1 MGLPPT
7 PRRQGASI
15 RRLLLCLCAL
25 GALVAIPSAAAANHA
40 GDVDC
45 SDFPSQ
51 AAAQSHLNAHPGD
64 PDGLDG
70 DSDGRACESLPCP
83 CSDASGPPATNPAPP
98 PPPPPPPP
106 APAAAAQ
113 TAKAR
118 VVRVIDGD
126 TLKVKLATGQSATVR
141 LIGIDTPETR
151 KPGTAVQCGG
161 ADATAR
167 MKKLAISNGS
177 GRRVTLTTDP
187 TQDVV
192 DTYGRLLA
200 YVNAGGSDLGRS
212 MVASGWAKV
221 YVFKTDFRRV
231 TTYRKAQAS
240 VKAAKRGV
248 WRKCGG
254 NFHRAR

>member
-1 MGLPPT
+1 
-7 PRRQGASI
+7 
-15 RRLLLCLCAL
+15 
-25 GALVAIPSAAAANHA
+25 
-40 GDVDC
+40 
-45 SDFPSQ
+45 
-51 AAAQSHLNAHPGD
+51 
-64 PDGLDG
+64 
-70 DSDGRACESLPCP
+70 LPCP
-83 CSDASGPPATNPAPP
+83 CSNAGGPPPATKAAPP
-98 PPPPPPPP
+98 PPPAR
-106 APAAAAQ
+106 APEAAAQ

-118 VVRVIDGD
+118 VLRVIDGD
-126 TLKVKLATGQSATVR
+126 TLKVRLATGQSATVR

-167 MKKLAISNGS
+167 MKQLALRNGK
-177 GRRVTLTTDP
+177 GRSVTLTSDP
-187 TQDVV
+187 TQDVF
-192 DTYGRLLA
+192 DDYGRLLA

-221 YVFKTDFRRV
+221 YVFERDFGRV
-231 TTYRKAQAS
+231 SSYRKAHAS